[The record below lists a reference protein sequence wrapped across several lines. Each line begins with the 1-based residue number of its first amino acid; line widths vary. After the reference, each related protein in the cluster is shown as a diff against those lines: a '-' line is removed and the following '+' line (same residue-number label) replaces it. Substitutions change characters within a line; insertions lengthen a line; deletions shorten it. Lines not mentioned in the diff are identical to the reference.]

1 MRAHKPSEYLRM
13 PSHLAYTLALDHP
26 PGALGHRNMAKFL
39 VLSLL
44 RTRFDGEIVVFKT
57 SPAPLF
63 MVPRAGV
70 REITIDPGEHGDE
83 HFWNYAQSWKF
94 RVHELL
100 DVTGCDKVLYLDA
113 DCLALRNIN
122 LLLKGDW
129 DLAFYREPG
138 SCAADEGFNCFISEE
153 EAATLACNGVNG
165 GVLAVAAGHFHEVMA
180 EWQRIHFG
188 PAQRPKYFTD
198 QAALNR
204 LVIDSGLRHRVFTR
218 EEVSAPFSH
227 DPRAQDYLAAG
238 LVHLAGSTDLHEK
251 LRFMLGLYVS
261 TFFFDPQA
269 TLLNILEI

>member
-1 MRAHKPSEYLRM
+1 M
-13 PSHLAYTLALDHP
+13 PGHLAYTLALDHP

-70 REITIDPGEHGDE
+70 REIAIDPGEHGDE
-83 HFWNYAQSWKF
+83 HFWNYAQAWKF
-94 RVHELL
+94 KVHEQL

-113 DCLALRNIN
+113 DCLALRN
-122 LLLKGDW
+122 LGSMLEGDW
-129 DLAFYREPG
+129 DLAFYSEPG
-138 SCAADEGFNCFISEE
+138 THVGNDGFNCFISEE
-153 EAATLACNGVNG
+153 EAAGLACEGVNG
-165 GVLAVAAGHFHEVMA
+165 GVLAIAADRFHEVME

-204 LVIDSGLRHRVFTR
+204 LIIDSTLRHRVLTR
-218 EEVSAPFSH
+218 AEVSAPFSH
-227 DPRAQDYLAAG
+227 DPRVQDYRASQ
-238 LVHLAGSTDLHEK
+238 LVHLAGSTDLYEK
-251 LRFMLGLYVS
+251 LQFMFGLYMS
-261 TFFFDPQA
+261 TFYFDRQA
-269 TLLNILEI
+269 TLLNILES

>member
-1 MRAHKPSEYLRM
+1 M

-44 RTRFDGEIVVFKT
+44 RTRFQGEIVVFKT

-83 HFWNYAQSWKF
+83 HFWNYAQAWKF
-94 RVHELL
+94 KVHEQL
-100 DVTGCDKVLYLDA
+100 DVTGFDKVLYLDA
-113 DCLALRNIN
+113 DCLALRN
-122 LLLKGDW
+122 LGSMLEGDW
-129 DLAFYREPG
+129 DMGFYSEPG
-138 SCAADEGFNCFISEE
+138 TRAGNEGFNCFISEE
-153 EAATLACNGVNG
+153 EAAQLTCEGVNG
-165 GVLAVAAGHFHEVMA
+165 GVLAIAADRFHEVME

-204 LVIDSGLRHRVFTR
+204 LVIDSSLRHRVFTR
-218 EEVSAPFSH
+218 AEVTAPFSH
-227 DPRAQDYLAAG
+227 DPRAQDYLASQ
-238 LVHLAGSTDLHEK
+238 LVHLAGSTDLYEK
-251 LRFMLGLYVS
+251 LQFMFGLYMS
-261 TFFFDPQA
+261 TFFFDRQA
-269 TLLNILEI
+269 TLLNILES